1 MNNAL
6 RNFIFTH
13 YWLITLFLLLIALP
27 MTIYTSKDGS
37 LPTNLA
43 TVCGATLGLV
53 YFVQKQRIED
63 IQVFERLFTS
73 FNSRYGAMNE
83 NLQRIVAGRPLVDC
97 EPGDVLDDYFNLCAE
112 EYLFYQQGHILQSV
126 WRSWCRGIETYL
138 QSPTIESYFNIEIQ
152 RDTHYGLT
160 REVIRR
166 YAV

>member
-13 YWLITLFLLLIALP
+13 YWLFTLFLLLIALP

-43 TVCGATLGLV
+43 TVCGTTLGLV

-97 EPGDVLDDYFNLCAE
+97 EPSDVLDDYFNLCAE

-126 WRSWCRGIETYL
+126 WRSW
-138 QSPTIESYFNIEIQ
+138 
-152 RDTHYGLT
+152 
-160 REVIRR
+160 
-166 YAV
+166 